1 MAVLLLV
8 CLYGIDHVCNPR
20 RSVSD
25 LASSEKT
32 DEPPAASEWEIG
44 MAIWVPGAS
53 AVWARRALPRVGD
66 GRAGGRPARGAAGS
80 VCMVDSLRRRV
91 SCLTRV

>member
-1 MAVLLLV
+1 M
-8 CLYGIDHVCNPR
+8 GSITCNPR

-66 GRAGGRPARGAAGS
+66 GRAGVPAG
-80 VCMVDSLRRRV
+80 RRRQCLYGGLVTAARFMLNACV
-91 SCLTRV
+91 SVFICAESC